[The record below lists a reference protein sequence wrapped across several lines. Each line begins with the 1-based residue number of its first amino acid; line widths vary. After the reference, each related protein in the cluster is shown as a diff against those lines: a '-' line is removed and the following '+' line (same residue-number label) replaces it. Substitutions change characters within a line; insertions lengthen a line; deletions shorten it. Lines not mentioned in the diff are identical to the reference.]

1 MPVDP
6 FPRGKFRLP
15 GAFMDSLVIFH
26 TWSDAEAALVR
37 GILESHGI
45 PCSINSEI
53 PHSVVPLTVD
63 GLGEIRLAVPM
74 DAVDEARRILQEHLE
89 AGTAGNVGIDAD

>member
-1 MPVDP
+1 
-6 FPRGKFRLP
+6 
-15 GAFMDSLVIFH
+15 MDSRVIFQ
-26 TWSDAEAALVR
+26 TWSDTEAALVR

-63 GLGEIRLAVPM
+63 GLGEIRLSVPLE
-74 DAVDEARRILQEHLE
+74 AVDEARQILQEHLE
-89 AGTAGNVGIDAD
+89 AGTAGNLGVDTD